1 MKRIIKCHLCLLSAF
16 AATTVSF
23 YSCTKEKDVEPQEQI
38 SPEEAQ
44 LNEYFKF
51 DASEV
56 QVVEETT
63 FNILDEMQKRIAN
76 HSGANS
82 DEDVAMLEYYQ
93 AKYDSMKAFFDHTV
107 DSMMAVDPGNSLD
120 AITGQILEMERKVLY
135 YRDIGADGKEKV
147 MSVLIVYPTRLG
159 FDIDARNI
167 ILGCHYTV
175 TDNKEIPTMDNTFG
189 LSDAC
194 LLAAEWTAWRNY
206 LVVMPDYEG
215 YGASVDY
222 THPYLNREV
231 QARQTMKAL
240 TVAMEWFTGPH
251 GEDFDEDMKIVIEG
265 FSQGGAV
272 AAATYRYWLE
282 HINDSW
288 AKKLPIAGAVCAD
301 GPYDPLA
308 TLQYYCKRN
317 WLTMPVA
324 PALMLKG
331 MCETDPDAIAANLKV
346 SDFLSAD
353 FCNSGIFERIN
364 SKECT
369 TTQCEWVLHE
379 NPGSMHVKDSTQVS
393 AQEAFR
399 RESYEYFLNGTL
411 PADESVRHK
420 LEVLKHCLQK
430 NSLHYNYNADPV
442 YLKLSF
448 GPLSGSIKVTPK
460 YTFFHGGDDPVVPY
474 DNVKSVY
481 DKWGINSVRVI
492 KCTDVGSHGDYG
504 ALFFMRVHDKYVDEI
519 LFNKWYPGYDE
530 YNSLFL

>member
-1 MKRIIKCHLCLLSAF
+1 MKRIIKWHLCLLSAF

-251 GEDFDEDMKIVIEG
+251 GEEFDEDMKIVIEG

-288 AKKLPIAGAVCAD
+288 AKK
-301 GPYDPLA
+301 
-308 TLQYYCKRN
+308 
-317 WLTMPVA
+317 
-324 PALMLKG
+324 
-331 MCETDPDAIAANLKV
+331 
-346 SDFLSAD
+346 
-353 FCNSGIFERIN
+353 
-364 SKECT
+364 
-369 TTQCEWVLHE
+369 
-379 NPGSMHVKDSTQVS
+379 
-393 AQEAFR
+393 
-399 RESYEYFLNGTL
+399 
-411 PADESVRHK
+411 
-420 LEVLKHCLQK
+420 
-430 NSLHYNYNADPV
+430 
-442 YLKLSF
+442 
-448 GPLSGSIKVTPK
+448 
-460 YTFFHGGDDPVVPY
+460 
-474 DNVKSVY
+474 
-481 DKWGINSVRVI
+481 
-492 KCTDVGSHGDYG
+492 
-504 ALFFMRVHDKYVDEI
+504 
-519 LFNKWYPGYDE
+519 
-530 YNSLFL
+530 